1 MPKGSFGIAENFIKS
16 IKLYYTMS
24 ISVISYKNILKI
36 SLEYVIIKRINVSET
51 TGVIYIV
58 ETNGMHR

>member
-24 ISVISYKNILKI
+24 ISVITYKNILKI
-36 SLEYVIIKRINVSET
+36 SLEYVIIKCINVSET
-51 TGVIYIV
+51 TGVI
-58 ETNGMHR
+58 

>member
-24 ISVISYKNILKI
+24 ISVIIYKNILKI
-36 SLEYVIIKRINVSET
+36 SLEYVIIKCINVSET
-51 TGVIYIV
+51 TGVI
-58 ETNGMHR
+58 